1 MIKNVVFDLGFVL
14 ISFDWREIM
23 TRVGITEDEMEEIAT
38 ATVRSEYWGELD
50 RGILTDEEILN
61 GFISI
66 APQHKEKIT
75 KFFAAVPHNMPPYS
89 YSNEWVASVKER
101 GYNLYV
107 LSNFSENNFK
117 FCEPK
122 YTFLDKFDGKIIS
135 YRYKCIKPEKEIYQ
149 ILFDSFDL
157 NPEECVFID
166 DREDNIEAAIN
177 QGMNGIVFR
186 SYDQASSDLDKLLK
200 EKGIH
205 G

>member
-23 TRVGITEDEMEEIAT
+23 TRAGIPAEEQDEVAR
-38 ATVRSEYWGELD
+38 ATVHSEYWGELD
-50 RGILTDEEILN
+50 RGVLSDEEILN

-66 APQHKEKIT
+66 APEHKENIT
-75 KFFAAVPHNMPPYS
+75 KFFAEVPHSMPPYP
-89 YSNEWVASVKER
+89 YSDNWVKSVKER
-101 GYNLYV
+101 GYNIYV

-117 FCEPK
+117 YCEPK
-122 YTFLDKFDGKIIS
+122 YTFLDKVDGKIIS
-135 YRYKCIKPEKEIYQ
+135 YRYKCIKPEKEIYH
-149 ILFDSFDL
+149 ILFDSFNL

-166 DREDNIEAAIN
+166 DREDNIEGAIN
-177 QGMNGIVFR
+177 EGMNGIVFR
-186 SYDQASSDLDKLLK
+186 SYEQASNDLDKLLK